1 MKLLNQFTK
10 DDVDAR
16 FNELERA
23 VNKRSVSSSTVTR
36 LVSGQLVLYG
46 TGAPPSAT
54 GLPNG
59 TIYIMYTP

>member
-1 MKLLNQFTK
+1 MKFLREFTK
-10 DDVDAR
+10 DEVDSR
-16 FNELERA
+16 LNELERLIG
-23 VNKRSVSSSTVTR
+23 KTGTSSVVTR